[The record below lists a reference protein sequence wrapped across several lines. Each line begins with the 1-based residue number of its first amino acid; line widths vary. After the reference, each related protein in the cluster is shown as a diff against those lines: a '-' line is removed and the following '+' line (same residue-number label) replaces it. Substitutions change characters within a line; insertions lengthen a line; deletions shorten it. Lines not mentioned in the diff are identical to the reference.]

1 MDTPKKQSSK
11 LNKQDI
17 VITFIQMLN
26 TVKLYH
32 WKTYSYAKHEA
43 TDMLYKDLNKYVD
56 EFVEVMLGKYGGR
69 IPNFDISLALKN
81 SESAEKM
88 KKTIFGYR
96 TFLTGLN
103 DVLHKEK
110 DSDLLNIRDEILGAL
125 NQFMYLFSFNK

>member
-1 MDTPKKQSSK
+1 
-11 LNKQDI
+11 
-17 VITFIQMLN
+17 
-26 TVKLYH
+26 
-32 WKTYSYAKHEA
+32 
-43 TDMLYKDLNKYVD
+43 
-56 EFVEVMLGKYGGR
+56 
-69 IPNFDISLALKN
+69 
-81 SESAEKM
+81 M